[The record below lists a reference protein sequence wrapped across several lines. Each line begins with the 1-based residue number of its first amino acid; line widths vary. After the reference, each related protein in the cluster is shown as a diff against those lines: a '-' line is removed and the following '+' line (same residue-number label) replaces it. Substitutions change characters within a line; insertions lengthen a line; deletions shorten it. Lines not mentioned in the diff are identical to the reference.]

1 MNGSHAS
8 STATSGDR
16 HKECRCS
23 VALAVLVLLSGCGRG
38 GHIYSPHSLPT
49 ELQAA
54 RAENAQTLDLSKL
67 ATYSMSNE
75 LIDRGDVL
83 NVAISAGYG
92 GEKIENMPVRVGE
105 DGVANIPIIGRVMLA
120 GIELPAAEQAVVSAA
135 IERGLYRN
143 PSITVTMNRRRTNQ
157 ITVIGAVEKPGVYEL
172 PRGQSNLLAAIVA
185 AGNLTEEAGTD
196 VEIRRP
202 TRAGNPGAGPPAD
215 DRVAGGAQLTSYSPG
230 ASPASQPRVAAQ
242 PVSHRINLVTAAQQG
257 DGGQPLE
264 DGDVIMIERRDPQP
278 VHVIGLV
285 AKPGQFELPFNQDVH
300 LLDVIAMAGGVTLN
314 VADKIHVIRQAPGRE
329 QPAVIS
335 VSYKS
340 AKSGSKDNI
349 RLAPGDV
356 VSVEETPVTVF
367 VDTIR
372 TFFRVG
378 FSSALPGL

>member
-1 MNGSHAS
+1 MNGSLRAKSISTRFWRHAGCC
-8 STATSGDR
+8 AFL
-16 HKECRCS
+16 
-23 VALAVLVLLSGCGRG
+23 ALAGGCGRG
-38 GHIYSPHSLPT
+38 GHIYSSQSLPP

-54 RAENAQTLDLSKL
+54 RTENARTLDLSKL

-92 GEKIENMPVRVGE
+92 GEKIENMPVRVGD
-105 DGVANIPIIGRVMLA
+105 DGIANIPIVGRVVLA
-120 GIELPAAEQAVVSAA
+120 GVELPAAEQVIASAA

-143 PSITVTMNRRRTNQ
+143 PSVTVTMNRRRTNQ

-196 VEIRRP
+196 VEVRRP
-202 TRAGNPGAGPPAD
+202 ARAGVPGANPPAT
-215 DRVAGGAQLTSYSPG
+215 DRVAGGAQLTSYSSAA
-230 ASPASQPRVAAQ
+230 ASPPASVLGHPT
-242 PVSHRINLVTAAQQG
+242 SYRIDLVTAAKQG
-257 DGGQPLE
+257 DGGQHLE
-264 DGDVIMIERRDPQP
+264 DGDVVMIERRDPQP

-314 VADKIHVIRQAPGRE
+314 VADKIHVIRHSPNRE
-329 QPAVIS
+329 QPAVIE

-340 AKSGSKDNI
+340 AKAGGNDNL

-356 VSVEETPVTVF
+356 VSVEDTPVTVV
-367 VDTIR
+367 VDSIR

-378 FSSALPGL
+378 FTSALPGL